1 MSLLNLKSVFQA
13 QLENNVESF
22 KSNQPVDKFDTKLN
36 YNENFIVNQTF
47 TFGTE
52 LSQRGCRDN
61 PLLDSVLRGRVYEP
75 IRFSQDF
82 ENNNLFIKPETGE
95 ITNQLFKEQTFD
107 PRATFAKEGTLYF
120 NTNNSF
126 NPATNP
132 TDLSTANGNKD

>member
-22 KSNQPVDKFDTKLN
+22 ESNQPVDKFDTKLT

-52 LSQRGCRDN
+52 LSQRGGRDN

-82 ENNNLFIKPETGE
+82 ENNNLFIIPETGE
-95 ITNQLFKEQTFD
+95 ITIHTF
-107 PRATFAKEGTLYF
+107 
-120 NTNNSF
+120 N
-126 NPATNP
+126 
-132 TDLSTANGNKD
+132 